1 MDSNG
6 VIKQP
11 LTDYKDIVFLN
22 TFIEQLSPQK
32 LAIQQSQKT
41 NEVQSI
47 STANAFSRPVSD
59 DAWNQGFNG
68 GNLAERGNLQQGTL
82 SQHHH
87 SQADRS
93 SALVKEFYAFHKPFT
108 HQPHPRLLI
117 TSVQSAAL
125 LCCDIVSLK
134 SPSSLPYLTGTRL
147 HSTAIPYAQNYGGH
161 QYGMYAG
168 QLGDGRCVSIG
179 EVMDNHGERWTL
191 QIKGCGTTQFSRT
204 GDGHL
209 SLRACLREFMVSEY
223 MAAIGIPTTRCLA
236 VVSTSRLLQRGR
248 LAPLSAAPTEKTVNE
263 DHGSPLEST
272 ANPEP
277 NQPHSSI
284 PLRPS
289 TLNSKPFQP
298 RRQLSFDH
306 TSALKLGTSPISHP
320 TPVQTRPTIAES
332 AGILTRFAPT
342 WIRFGSFELFHFRND
357 HHRVRELADYC
368 IRTYYPEAESD
379 AGIQQL
385 VTEHTIEPGGKGGT
399 YVISHLSENQPLKM
413 PSPKAAE
420 SDLLSSPL
428 TKDVKTFPS
437 LASTES
443 ITSGASSHS
452 STTQNPASQ
461 IKRSSQTAAHIFNPL
476 SIPLNKY
483 AIFFRMVVKRTA
495 EMVAHW
501 QANGFV
507 HGMLSSNNLSILGL
521 TLHHGPGGFL
531 DSYDPEW
538 TPNQFDT
545 ERQYCLKQQPI
556 AVQWN
561 LMRLGRVLSDLIGES
576 HISST
581 SSAPICLPAGTTLE
595 EACAA
600 ANEIN
605 HRRIATAPSF
615 QSKRHALTELVD
627 NPSNGENI
635 ARKITQEFESFF
647 IDSFTHL
654 MCKKL
659 GLMDPKPTD
668 MDELITPLLDIMAAT
683 GVDYTLFFR
692 ALSYFKCKDAAFSLL
707 VAYEPFGR
715 HREDM
720 LDEAVRVAG
729 TGCMD
734 PLTLLLSSLQRL
746 HREHAEMLKR
756 RSNGSMNTTSVDQH
770 ANFRNNNQTFDQ
782 KTRQDDAKKLNQET
796 PAFGAS
802 TLINIHDTTR
812 IESGQSGNQ
821 STSETRIKKQSSE
834 PKFDSSKSTQ
844 LHQTPLTP
852 PYSPTHQQ
860 VQTPSIQGS
869 ISEAN
874 ERSQVKQLQ
883 SSDVQYQRKKQL
895 FETAYCLPTLME
907 ISADWKLWALVYRS
921 RLMNEMATENLPSS
935 VETAIDRVE
944 AMDAFRMNK
953 MKHINPK
960 YTLRGWVLDEVVS
973 KAEIE
978 CKMGADGSFSDRK
991 ILSSSVITPGVEAEP
1006 QKKLANA
1013 ELKSPYSLH
1022 STSNPLAR
1030 ENQETTRRISG
1041 SLASSSTENVDLERI
1056 MRVLIGDVWGDTV
1069 EDEAGWSDNNDLI
1082 ASEKW
1087 SAEPLPDKNNPSFK
1101 LLS

>member
-41 NEVQSI
+41 NGTQSI

-134 SPSSLPYLTGTRL
+134 SPSSLSYLTGTRL

-236 VVSTSRLLQRGR
+236 VVSTSRLLQ
-248 LAPLSAAPTEKTVNE
+248 P
-263 DHGSPLEST
+263 
-272 ANPEP
+272 
-277 NQPHSSI
+277 
-284 PLRPS
+284 
-289 TLNSKPFQP
+289 
-298 RRQLSFDH
+298 
-306 TSALKLGTSPISHP
+306 
-320 TPVQTRPTIAES
+320 ES

-379 AGIQQL
+379 A
-385 VTEHTIEPGGKGGT
+385 
-399 YVISHLSENQPLKM
+399 
-413 PSPKAAE
+413 
-420 SDLLSSPL
+420 
-428 TKDVKTFPS
+428 
-437 LASTES
+437 ES

-595 EACAA
+595 EA
-600 ANEIN
+600 
-605 HRRIATAPSF
+605 
-615 QSKRHALTELVD
+615 LD

-659 GLMDPKPTD
+659 GLMDPKPAD

-720 LDEAVRVAG
+720 LDEAVR
-729 TGCMD
+729 
-734 PLTLLLSSLQRL
+734 
-746 HREHAEMLKR
+746 
-756 RSNGSMNTTSVDQH
+756 
-770 ANFRNNNQTFDQ
+770 
-782 KTRQDDAKKLNQET
+782 
-796 PAFGAS
+796 
-802 TLINIHDTTR
+802 
-812 IESGQSGNQ
+812 
-821 STSETRIKKQSSE
+821 
-834 PKFDSSKSTQ
+834 
-844 LHQTPLTP
+844 
-852 PYSPTHQQ
+852 
-860 VQTPSIQGS
+860 
-869 ISEAN
+869 
-874 ERSQVKQLQ
+874 
-883 SSDVQYQRKKQL
+883 
-895 FETAYCLPTLME
+895 
-907 ISADWKLWALVYRS
+907 LWALVYRS

-991 ILSSSVITPGVEAEP
+991 ILSNSVITPGVEAEP

-1013 ELKSPYSLH
+1013 ELKSPYSLPL
-1022 STSNPLAR
+1022 TSNPLAR
-1030 ENQETTRRISG
+1030 ENQGNSISNAPTI
-1041 SLASSSTENVDLERI
+1041 LKECQVKEMLI
-1056 MRVLIGDVWGDTV
+1056 FRV
-1069 EDEAGWSDNNDLI
+1069 
-1082 ASEKW
+1082 
-1087 SAEPLPDKNNPSFK
+1087 
-1101 LLS
+1101 